1 MKCSEFF
8 NLDIFYQLSLLL
20 QRTSS
25 VSIVYRLNESK
36 WARSQDLMFGKSFC
50 SALIIY
56 NEYFFGSVK
65 EYDLRVMF
73 YRDYPFTFFETAMLL
88 GWVFVSN

>member
-1 MKCSEFF
+1 
-8 NLDIFYQLSLLL
+8 
-20 QRTSS
+20 
-25 VSIVYRLNESK
+25 
-36 WARSQDLMFGKSFC
+36 MFGKSFC

-88 GWVFVSN
+88 GWLFVSN